1 MSSWSAAYRRDEA
14 AQRREERVAQKRRR
28 ELERLLKEHAKLN
41 ALQQARL
48 EVETHENAIDV
59 LLSVHKEQSPP
70 LAWVKLSAALPPH
83 KPPRLARHEIAA
95 QLQDL
100 RSSIHPINSHEA
112 PEQQARLIEERYRE
126 ARVLDDKEH
135 ETALAAYAQE
145 VDECQN
151 LRSLAQ
157 RVLAGEESAF
167 TEAFSA
173 LSPFDE
179 IESLGA
185 SIRMMVH
192 DRKTIACE
200 LKVNGREVVPS
211 EAKTLTSTG
220 KLAVK
225 AMPKVRSHEIYQDHV
240 CACALR
246 LAREIFALLPVE
258 TVVVTAV
265 IDGVD
270 SRTGNP
276 AEIPILSI
284 ETRHAD
290 LQALDF
296 TRLDPSDAVA
306 GLIHRGDVKA
316 SRKTGEF
323 IPVIP
328 LTAADVSSY
337 RPQGMALDSLV
348 ACVREL
354 RSEIGVLLKSCV
366 VERVV
371 ESNIPTT

>member
-1 MSSWSAAYRRDEA
+1 MAYRRDEA
-14 AQRREERVAQKRRR
+14 AQRREERVAQKRRK

-48 EVETHENAIDV
+48 EVETHENLIDV

-70 LAWVKLSAALPPH
+70 IDWVKLSTALPPH
-83 KPPRLARHEIAA
+83 QPPRLARHEMAA
-95 QLQDL
+95 RLQGAEM
-100 RSSIHPINSHEA
+100 SAHEA
-112 PEQQARLIEERYRE
+112 GEQQTRLIEQRYQE
-126 ARVLDDKEH
+126 ARVLDDKQH
-135 ETALAAYAQE
+135 DTALESYAQD

-167 TEAFSA
+167 TEAFSV

-192 DRKTIACE
+192 NRKTIACE

-211 EAKTLTSTG
+211 EAKALTSTG

-225 AMPKVRSHEIYQDHV
+225 AMPKARAHEIYQDHV

-258 TVVVTAV
+258 TVVVTAT
-265 IDGVD
+265 IDGLD
-270 SRTGNP
+270 LRTGNP
-276 AEIPILSI
+276 AEIPILSM
-284 ETRHAD
+284 EARRAD
-290 LQALDF
+290 FQRLDF
-296 TRLDPSDAVA
+296 TRLDPSDAVD
-306 GLIHRGDVKA
+306 GLVHRGDVKA

-323 IPVIP
+323 VPVIP
-328 LTAADVSSY
+328 LTPADVTSY
-337 RPQGMALDSLV
+337 RPQGMDLGSLL
-348 ACVREL
+348 ARVREL
-354 RSEIGVLLKSCV
+354 RSEIGVLLRSYA
-366 VERVV
+366 V
-371 ESNIPTT
+371 ESAVESDIPAT